1 MRYALFLIAALIAG
15 GCGESKQEIG
25 SVVLEIRLAEE
36 EPGEGLTRMT
46 MTAWGGTDAFYLHDE
61 VLMDNSD
68 IESAS
73 VTKWRDNPAVEI
85 LFTPQGGE
93 EFARL
98 TSDNVGK
105 RMAIIVNGQLL
116 TAPIIRASV
125 TSGRAIIN
133 GEFTEDE
140 AQRIARGLAP

>member
-1 MRYALFLIAALIAG
+1 MRYALFLIAALIAA
-15 GCGESKQEIG
+15 GCGGSKQETG
-25 SVVLEIRLAEE
+25 SVVMEMRLAEE

-46 MTAWGGTDAFYLHDE
+46 MTAWGETDAFYLHEE
-61 VLMDNSD
+61 VLMDNRD
-68 IESAS
+68 VESAS
-73 VTKWRDNPAVEI
+73 VTMWGDHPAVEI

-98 TSDNVGK
+98 TSENVGK
-105 RMAIIVNGQLL
+105 RMAIIVNGRLV

>member
-15 GCGESKQEIG
+15 GCGESKQETR

-46 MTAWGGTDAFYLHDE
+46 VTAWGRTEAFYLHDE
-61 VLMDNSD
+61 VLMDNGD
-68 IESAS
+68 IGSAS
-73 VTKWRDNPAVEI
+73 VTKWGDHPAVEI

-93 EFARL
+93 EFARV

-105 RMAIIVNGQLL
+105 RMAIIVDGQLL
-116 TAPIIRASV
+116 TVPIIRASV